1 MRKCTYKEMVGAKP
15 RAMEAK
21 KDLVGSG
28 MKRSGLASEDT
39 LNSHG
44 GMRKIV
50 GKIHSHTTKFASRFP
65 GILPRI
71 SRPLNGVCRYSININ
86 A

>member
-21 KDLVGSG
+21 KDLVGSD

-39 LNSHG
+39 LNSRG

-50 GKIHSHTTKFASRFP
+50 GNT
-65 GILPRI
+65 
-71 SRPLNGVCRYSININ
+71 
-86 A
+86 